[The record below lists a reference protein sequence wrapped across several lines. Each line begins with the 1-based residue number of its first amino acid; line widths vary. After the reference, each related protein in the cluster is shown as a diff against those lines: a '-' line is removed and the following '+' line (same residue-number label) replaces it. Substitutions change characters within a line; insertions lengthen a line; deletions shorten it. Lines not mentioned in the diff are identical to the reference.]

1 MFSCYAE
8 QGNILKE
15 SAIHEK
21 VRRGL
26 RGPLIVFHLLSNSRR
41 RRTSKCPKALN
52 PERQSRDERRPSR
65 ALWESDFTHT
75 RSTPTCCV
83 RFLWLLSL
91 TATQQLNRVHTYCLT
106 GLQFRRLN
114 GSHTQNK
121 GASRAAFLSFSGGP
135 DGKESV
141 HSTG

>member
-75 RSTPTCCV
+75 RKYTY
-83 RFLWLLSL
+83 LLCKVSM
-91 TATQQLNRVHTYCLT
+91 
-106 GLQFRRLN
+106 
-114 GSHTQNK
+114 
-121 GASRAAFLSFSGGP
+121 AAVTNCYL
-135 DGKESV
+135 V
-141 HSTG
+141 A